1 MSTADK
7 NQTVENQL
15 RDLLAVAE
23 RQGWTVTATFTDEGI
38 SGVKGRDR
46 RPGYDALLKGVA
58 RKDFE
63 QIMAWSVDRL
73 GRSLPDLVAFLNDI
87 QSKNVDLYLHQ
98 QGLDTS
104 TPSGRMMFQ
113 MLGVFAEFERAM
125 IRERILAGLRRTT
138 KKSGR
143 KPMPDDR
150 VEAIRKSLA
159 DGQGIRATARLHRA
173 SPMTVTAIQ
182 RSMESVPAYAKAS
195 PPIIRGP
202 SMRRPSWPMSP
213 WPIPTPTCSAFRRRG
228 CVSSPSTGRGA
239 ARTWPCSNSPEPS

>member
-1 MSTADK
+1 MNRRTALTKRVAIYARVSTADK

-87 QSKNVDLYLHQ
+87 QSKSVDLYLHQ

-143 KPMPDDR
+143 KPMPQDR
-150 VEAIRKSLA
+150 VEGL
-159 DGQGIRATARLHRA
+159 GIRATARLHRA
-173 SPMTVTAIQ
+173 STTTVTTI
-182 RSMESVPAYAKAS
+182 
-195 PPIIRGP
+195 
-202 SMRRPSWPMSP
+202 
-213 WPIPTPTCSAFRRRG
+213 
-228 CVSSPSTGRGA
+228 
-239 ARTWPCSNSPEPS
+239 ARTLKTVEEDRLDSVAA

>member
-1 MSTADK
+1 VAIYARVSTADK

-15 RDLLAVAE
+15 RDLLGVAE
-23 RQGWTVTATFTDEGI
+23 RQGWTVVATFTDEGI

-87 QSKNVDLYLHQ
+87 QSKSVDLYLHQ

-113 MLGVFAEFERAM
+113 MLGVFAEFERSM

-143 KPMPDDR
+143 KPMPQDR
-150 VEAIRKSLA
+150 VEAIRKSLL
-159 DGQGIRATARLHRA
+159 DGMGIRATARLHRA
-173 SPMTVTAIQ
+173 STTTVTTIARTLKTEEEDRQ
-182 RSMESVPAYAKAS
+182 ESV
-195 PPIIRGP
+195 
-202 SMRRPSWPMSP
+202 
-213 WPIPTPTCSAFRRRG
+213 
-228 CVSSPSTGRGA
+228 A
-239 ARTWPCSNSPEPS
+239 A

>member
-1 MSTADK
+1 MNRRTALTKRVAIYARVSTADK

-23 RQGWTVTATFTDEGI
+23 RQGWEVVATFTDEGI

-58 RKDFE
+58 RKDFD

-87 QSKNVDLYLHQ
+87 QSKSVDLYLHQ

-113 MLGVFAEFERAM
+113 MLGVFAEFERSM
-125 IRERILAGLRRTT
+125 IRERIMAGLRRTT

-143 KPMPDDR
+143 RPMPDHR
-150 VEAIRKSLA
+150 VEAIRTSLK
-159 DGQGIRATARLHRA
+159 DGLGLRATARLHRA
-173 SPMTVTAIQ
+173 SPMTVTAIK
-182 RSMESVPAYAKAS
+182 RSMETVEEVRQDSVA
-195 PPIIRGP
+195 
-202 SMRRPSWPMSP
+202 
-213 WPIPTPTCSAFRRRG
+213 
-228 CVSSPSTGRGA
+228 V
-239 ARTWPCSNSPEPS
+239 

>member
-23 RQGWTVTATFTDEGI
+23 RQGWEVVATFTDEGI

-87 QSKNVDLYLHQ
+87 QSKTVDLYLHQ

-143 KPMPDDR
+143 KPMPQDR
-150 VEAIRKSLA
+150 VEAIRRSLG
-159 DGQGIRATARLHRA
+159 DGLGIRATARLHRA
-173 SPMTVTAIQ
+173 STTTVTTI
-182 RSMESVPAYAKAS
+182 
-195 PPIIRGP
+195 
-202 SMRRPSWPMSP
+202 
-213 WPIPTPTCSAFRRRG
+213 
-228 CVSSPSTGRGA
+228 
-239 ARTWPCSNSPEPS
+239 ARTLKGTVQEGRLESIAA